1 MKAFA
6 FCLFRLLFVFG
17 IGWRLMFC
25 LDNFFSGFVAAP
37 MATKLGYS
45 GLPFAPLRLMGK

>member
-17 IGWRLMFC
+17 IGWRLMFY
-25 LDNFFSGFVAAP
+25 LDNSFPGFATAP
-37 MATKLGYS
+37 MATKLGYP